1 MPPTQLHPPND
12 RRTLMTSALGSDVP
26 AASPQALA
34 APGAA
39 GTMTTATT
47 GAEAG
52 TVTVRLMTFNIQCG
66 LQWPDV
72 RHLILAQDVDII
84 CLQEVPQD
92 GHSQRDFVRV
102 SEILD
107 LLDWPH
113 DLRMLWSRPPRQ
125 IGNLTLVRGRI
136 EPGPVLKIPLTQ
148 AYGFT
153 SRVEV
158 GGARLTVANLHLSPL
173 GGPPPLAFAATEI
186 LRLREVRH
194 LNKCFGDRHSPA
206 VAVGDFNSFWPAP
219 ACWVMRRS
227 WKDCR
232 NEVGGVH
239 LATRPTYGLPF
250 VIDHV
255 FMRGGV
261 RAVDYEVLPG
271 GGSDHRAVIATLQ
284 VSKAL

>member
-1 MPPTQLHPPND
+1 MA
-12 RRTLMTSALGSDVP
+12 SAISSDVP
-26 AASPQALA
+26 AAPAQALNA
-34 APGAA
+34 TDAVATA
-39 GTMTTATT
+39 ATT
-47 GAEAG
+47 PARTEAG
-52 TVTVRLMTFNIQCG
+52 TATVRLMTFNVQCG

-72 RHLILAQDVDII
+72 RRLILAQDVDII

-92 GHSQRDFVRV
+92 GHSQRDFVRA

-125 IGNLTLVRGRI
+125 IGNLTLVRGGI
-136 EPGPVLKIPLTQ
+136 EPGPILRIPLTQ

-158 GGARLTVANLHLSPL
+158 DGARLTVANLHLSPL
-173 GGPPPLAFAATEI
+173 GGPPPLAFPATEI

-194 LNKCFGDRHSPA
+194 LTQSLGECRDPT

-232 NEVGGVH
+232 NEVGGNH

-261 RAVDYEVLPG
+261 RAVGYEVLAG

-284 VSKAL
+284 VPRST